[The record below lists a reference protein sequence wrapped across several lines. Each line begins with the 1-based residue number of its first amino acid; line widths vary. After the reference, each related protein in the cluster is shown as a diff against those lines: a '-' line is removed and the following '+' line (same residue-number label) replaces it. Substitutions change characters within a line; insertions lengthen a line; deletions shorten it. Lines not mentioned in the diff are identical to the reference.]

1 MSTSNKKDNKYQIA
15 VIPGDGIGKEVME
28 ATISVLDEL
37 DVDFDYIY
45 GIAGDECNEE
55 HGTPLPQETID
66 IVRDSDACLFGAAGE
81 TAADVIVK
89 IRQEMKMFA
98 NLRPVKSYP
107 NTKSLFENVDFMI
120 VRENTEG
127 LYIADQEEETE
138 DGAIAKRVI
147 TREAEERII
156 DYAFQY
162 AKDNNRTK
170 VTAVHKANVLKKTD
184 GLFKEIFYEVSEKYP
199 DIDTEDFYVDATAMY
214 LVTQPQE
221 FQVVVTTN
229 LFGDILSDEGAGL
242 VGGLGL
248 IPSANIGSDGALFE
262 PVHGSAPDI
271 AGQQKAN
278 PIAMMLS
285 AIMMLRY
292 LGEND
297 AADKFDAAILKVMRK
312 YGINEGELLDVQLM
326 RSSRYA
332 SQLERIIS
340 PEGTYPLLG
349 KSLAYRTGIFHL
361 LAQAALFKILPRNME
376 TSQVRSALTK
386 VLRTQFGGHQ
396 NFDNKGWLTIGL
408 NGCQAEIAEKNINTG
423 SLYGCCAIFLPLG
436 LSFNDSFWVGP
447 FEEWT
452 TLKAWNG
459 NPVEPDQS
467 IDF

>member
-1 MSTSNKKDNKYQIA
+1 MNTSNKKDNKYQIA

-37 DVDFDYIY
+37 DVDFDYVY

-107 NTKSLFENVDFMI
+107 HTKSVFENVDFMI

-127 LYIADQEEETE
+127 LYIANQEEKTE
-138 DGAIAKRVI
+138 YGAIAKRII

-184 GLFKEIFYEVSEKYP
+184 GLFKKIFYEVAEKYP

-221 FQVVVTTN
+221 FQVIVTTN

-248 IPSANIGSDGALFE
+248 TPSANIGADGALFE

-285 AIMMLRY
+285 AVMMLRY
-292 LGEND
+292 LGENEE
-297 AADKFDAAILKVMRK
+297 ADKFDASILKVLS
-312 YGINEGELLDVQLM
+312 EGKTLTSD
-326 RSSRYA
+326 
-332 SQLERIIS
+332 
-340 PEGTYPLLG
+340 LG
-349 KSLAYRTGIFHL
+349 GSATTMEV
-361 LAQAALFKILPRNME
+361 AQAIKDAL
-376 TSQVRSALTK
+376 
-386 VLRTQFGGHQ
+386 
-396 NFDNKGWLTIGL
+396 
-408 NGCQAEIAEKNINTG
+408 
-423 SLYGCCAIFLPLG
+423 
-436 LSFNDSFWVGP
+436 
-447 FEEWT
+447 
-452 TLKAWNG
+452 
-459 NPVEPDQS
+459 
-467 IDF
+467 

>member
-37 DVDFDYIY
+37 NIDFDYVY

-66 IVRDSDACLFGAAGE
+66 IIRDSDACLFGAAGE

-107 NTKSLFENVDFMI
+107 NTKSIFENVDFMI

-127 LYIADQEEETE
+127 LYIANQEEESE
-138 DGAIAKRVI
+138 DGAIAKRII

-156 DYAFQY
+156 NYAFQY

-184 GLFKEIFYEVSEKYP
+184 GLFKKIFYEVAEKYP

-221 FQVVVTTN
+221 FQVIVTTN

-248 IPSANIGSDGALFE
+248 TPSANIGADGALFE

-292 LGEND
+292 LGENE
-297 AADKFDAAILKVMRK
+297 AANKFDAAILKVL
-312 YGINEGELLDVQLM
+312 NEGKTLTSD
-326 RSSRYA
+326 
-332 SQLERIIS
+332 
-340 PEGTYPLLG
+340 LG
-349 KSLAYRTGIFHL
+349 GSATTIEV
-361 LAQAALFKILPRNME
+361 AQAIK
-376 TSQVRSALTK
+376 
-386 VLRTQFGGHQ
+386 
-396 NFDNKGWLTIGL
+396 D
-408 NGCQAEIAEKNINTG
+408 
-423 SLYGCCAIFLPLG
+423 SL
-436 LSFNDSFWVGP
+436 
-447 FEEWT
+447 
-452 TLKAWNG
+452 
-459 NPVEPDQS
+459 
-467 IDF
+467 